1 MAHPQ
6 PAIIMPPR
14 LAVGEVARIAGVEA
28 VAEIFVGLPL
38 TLAGG
43 ESAQTRDARG
53 FASALRAL
61 VDVPVREWDERL
73 STVEAAGRLTG
84 RRERRDG
91 TRDSAAAALILQ
103 AVLDSRRNPP
113 A

>member
-1 MAHPQ
+1 MAHPH